1 MNAWDIDPSPNLPVY
16 RALYQRLKVSFRRL
30 FNGRRRAAAPP
41 AGCRG

>member
-16 RALYQRLKVSFRRL
+16 RALYQWLKEPFRRL
-30 FNGRRRAAAPP
+30 FNGRPRTAAPS